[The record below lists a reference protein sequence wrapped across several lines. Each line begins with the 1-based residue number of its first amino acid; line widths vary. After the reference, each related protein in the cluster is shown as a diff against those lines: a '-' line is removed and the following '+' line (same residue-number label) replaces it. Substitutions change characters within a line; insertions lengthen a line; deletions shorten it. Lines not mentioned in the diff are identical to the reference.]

1 MRTPNDFKLANNSS
15 GIDVILGGHDHV
27 CEENVVNGIHVI
39 KSGTDFRQFGL
50 ITMSKKDESRWTT
63 EFKAIDVTTK
73 YEEDAELKMKLASFT
88 DSIEER
94 MDEVL
99 GNFSVELEGRFSK
112 IRTMETNL
120 GDWVCDV
127 VLSATGADTVILNSG
142 TFRSD
147 QGTILLPL
155 KAHKMRYINRP
166 LFPFILPKVHPA
178 GIFRMRD
185 LVNVIPMHDPLVVIE
200 GMAVFRNYILRK
212 LYFLCQLFLASEWS
226 NNR

>member
-1 MRTPNDFKLANNSS
+1 MQGCDLIIALTHMRTPNDFKLANNSS
-15 GIDVILGGHDHV
+15 GIDIILGGHDHV

-50 ITMSKKDESRWTT
+50 ISMNKTNDNRWST
-63 EFKAIDVTTK
+63 EFKAIDVTAK
-73 YEEDAELKMKLASFT
+73 YEEDAELKMQLAKFT

-94 MDEVL
+94 MEEVL

-112 IRTMETNL
+112 IRTTETNL

-127 VLSATGADTVILNSG
+127 VLSATGADVVIINSG

-147 QGTILLPL
+147 Q
-155 KAHKMRYINRP
+155 
-166 LFPFILPKVHPA
+166 VHPA
-178 GIFRMRD
+178 GTFKMRD

-200 GMAVFRNYILRK
+200 GEYSEYIFQK
-212 LYFLCQLFLASEWS
+212 LIEIKYRLMYFCICCFF
-226 NNR
+226 

>member
-1 MRTPNDFKLANNSS
+1 MQGCDLIIALTHMRTPNDFKLANNSS
-15 GIDVILGGHDHV
+15 GIDIILGGHDHV
-27 CEENVVNGIHVI
+27 CEVNVVNGIHVI

-50 ITMSKKDESRWTT
+50 ITMNKTNDNRWTT
-63 EFKAIDVTTK
+63 EFKVIDVTAK
-73 YEEDAELKMKLASFT
+73 YEEDADLKMQLAKFS

-127 VLSATGADTVILNSG
+127 VLSATGADVVIINSG

-147 QGTILLPL
+147 Q
-155 KAHKMRYINRP
+155 
-166 LFPFILPKVHPA
+166 VHPA
-178 GIFRMRD
+178 GIFKMRD

-200 GMAVFRNYILRK
+200 GD
-212 LYFLCQLFLASEWS
+212 
-226 NNR
+226 